1 MWTRREEC
9 KDIIQGVWDG
19 SQELNSSIGIAAR
32 LRCCAENLSRW
43 NKMVFGKIPRQ
54 IQKKRETLSTLVRR
68 DKDGSLGSEIN
79 MIRNEINDLLESEEI
94 MWDQRLMVQWL
105 GLGDRNT
112 KYFHTRAS
120 DRRRRNTIK
129 SIMDENGNWHD
140 SIDGIVEVVVSY
152 FKNLYTTSYPFCIL
166 EVLDTI
172 PTRVI
177 KDMNQLLIQ
186 EFTREEVEVALK

>member
-1 MWTRREEC
+1 
-9 KDIIQGVWDG
+9 
-19 SQELNSSIGIAAR
+19 
-32 LRCCAENLSRW
+32 
-43 NKMVFGKIPRQ
+43 MVFGQIPRQ
-54 IQKKRETLSTLVRR
+54 SQKKRETLSTLVHR

-166 EVLDTI
+166 EVLNTI

-177 KDMNQLLIQ
+177 EDMNQLLIQ
-186 EFTREEVEVALK
+186 EFTREEVEVALKQIHPTNTPGSDGMFAIFFQKY